1 MSRKYLDKNSTKYT
15 NAVGGKNNYHHLDH
29 FRSLSNDNDTLFN
42 NHQNLNVKKY
52 WLYYFGLRLDVAHF
66 ARNAEQMRLLWGI
79 SSTVQSVKGP
89 FLEERK
95 RWKKWALEV
104 VMCREK
110 AAQSACQNCHL
121 NSIFMPHLASVSRC
135 YFQEKTIRE
144 RRYSFSFYKLSPLQI
159 ALSTSKQNAKNT
171 EDSLEQS
178 KPLKR
183 FLLWEDCKANTRN
196 AVATVQIEKKAI
208 ELYLIKKATRQDVLV
223 RAFLFKIFEAESLL

>member
-1 MSRKYLDKNSTKYT
+1 M
-15 NAVGGKNNYHHLDH
+15 
-29 FRSLSNDNDTLFN
+29 
-42 NHQNLNVKKY
+42 
-52 WLYYFGLRLDVAHF
+52 
-66 ARNAEQMRLLWGI
+66 MRLFRRNF
-79 SSTVQSVKGP
+79 QHSVKGP
-89 FLEERK
+89 FFEGGK
-95 RWKKWALEV
+95 RGKKWALEV

-196 AVATVQIEKKAI
+196 AVAAVQIEKRATI
-208 ELYLIKKATRQDVLV
+208 FGKKATRQIQDVCF
-223 RAFLFKIFEAESLL
+223 FLI

>member
-1 MSRKYLDKNSTKYT
+1 
-15 NAVGGKNNYHHLDH
+15 
-29 FRSLSNDNDTLFN
+29 
-42 NHQNLNVKKY
+42 
-52 WLYYFGLRLDVAHF
+52 
-66 ARNAEQMRLLWGI
+66 
-79 SSTVQSVKGP
+79 
-89 FLEERK
+89 
-95 RWKKWALEV
+95 
-104 VMCREK
+104 MCREK

-183 FLLWEDCKANTRN
+183 FCYEKIAKQTQEMPLLLSKLR
-196 AVATVQIEKKAI
+196 KKAV
-208 ELYLIKKATRQDVLV
+208 ELYLIKKRLDKM
-223 RAFLFKIFEAESLL
+223 FLFVLSYLRFLKLRVFYKICNRFLYYRGPSEKESQ